1 METQIENITYL
12 DKNESIV
19 KFFSESDEI
28 FNDRI
33 ELLTKLEK
41 EKVPYKDALKL
52 TKIYIN
58 VKYKKCKYSPQLY
71 HSIKKYI

>member
-12 DKNESIV
+12 DKNETIV
-19 KFFSESDEI
+19 KFFNESDEI
-28 FNDRI
+28 FNSRI
-33 ELLTKLEK
+33 ELLQKLEK
-41 EKVPYKDALKL
+41 ENVPYKDALKL

-71 HSIKKYI
+71 HLIKKYI

>member
-12 DKNESIV
+12 DKNESIT
-19 KFFSESDEI
+19 KFFNESDEI
-28 FNDRI
+28 FNARI
-33 ELLTKLEK
+33 ELLQKLEK

>member
-19 KFFSESDEI
+19 KFFNESDEV
-28 FNDRI
+28 FNSRI
-33 ELLTKLEK
+33 ELLRKLEK
-41 EKVPYKDALKL
+41 EEVPYKDALKL

-58 VKYKKCKYSPQLY
+58 VKYKKCKYNPQLY
-71 HSIKKYI
+71 HAIKKFI

>member
-12 DKNESIV
+12 NKSESIV
-19 KFFSESDEI
+19 KFFTESDEI
-28 FNDRI
+28 FNLRL
-33 ELLTKLEK
+33 ELLKKLEL
-41 EKVPYKDALKL
+41 EKIPYKDALKL

-58 VKYKKCKYSPQLY
+58 VKYKKCKYNPQLY